1 MTEFVPGFKSYAAA
15 VDAFERAVLERKM
28 QHNSNPLLR
37 WQAGN
42 VIVETDP
49 AGNRKPTKAKS
60 LDRIDGIVAAIMACG
75 AAAID
80 EGPKVYR
87 GGGLVWV

>member
-1 MTEFVPGFKSYAAA
+1 
-15 VDAFERAVLERKM
+15 M
-28 QHNSNPLLR
+28 QHNNNPMLR

-75 AAAID
+75 IAATD
-80 EGPKVYR
+80 QGPAVYR
-87 GGGLVWV
+87 GEGVLWV